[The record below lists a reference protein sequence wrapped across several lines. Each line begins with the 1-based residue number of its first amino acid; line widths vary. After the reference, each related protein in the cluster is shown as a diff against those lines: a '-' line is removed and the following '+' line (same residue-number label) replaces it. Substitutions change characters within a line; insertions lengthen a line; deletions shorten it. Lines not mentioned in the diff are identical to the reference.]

1 MKKFLSFIILRSP
14 VYILSVLSYYNNG
27 KITFLE
33 CIQKKYS
40 IKYFPY
46 ILLIFLI
53 ILLFMIVKWFKKK
66 ILEGQ
71 KITKKFLVIQKSD
84 TDIEFN
90 FISSYII
97 PLIAG
102 FQDVKIIILI
112 GYEFFIYLIFLKNT
126 DKYYTL
132 LVSLIYT
139 EYVGKDFETGEEIT
153 FFSSEKEDTIKKYM
167 TYGIGNKEMK
177 LNNVSFSNDDPLTKN
192 ILIFKEEK

>member
-1 MKKFLSFIILRSP
+1 
-14 VYILSVLSYYNNG
+14 
-27 KITFLE
+27 
-33 CIQKKYS
+33 
-40 IKYFPY
+40 
-46 ILLIFLI
+46 
-53 ILLFMIVKWFKKK
+53 MIVKWFKKK

-126 DKYYTL
+126 DKYYKL

>member
-40 IKYFPY
+40 IRYFPY
-46 ILLIFLI
+46 ILLIILI
-53 ILLFMIVKWFKKK
+53 ILLFIIVKWFKKK

-84 TDIEFN
+84 TDIEFD
-90 FISSYII
+90 FISSYNI

-112 GYEFFIYLIFLKNT
+112 GYEFFIYLIFF
-126 DKYYTL
+126 Y
-132 LVSLIYT
+132 I
-139 EYVGKDFETGEEIT
+139 
-153 FFSSEKEDTIKKYM
+153 
-167 TYGIGNKEMK
+167 
-177 LNNVSFSNDDPLTKN
+177 
-192 ILIFKEEK
+192 IFKIFNIIKAFYNTI